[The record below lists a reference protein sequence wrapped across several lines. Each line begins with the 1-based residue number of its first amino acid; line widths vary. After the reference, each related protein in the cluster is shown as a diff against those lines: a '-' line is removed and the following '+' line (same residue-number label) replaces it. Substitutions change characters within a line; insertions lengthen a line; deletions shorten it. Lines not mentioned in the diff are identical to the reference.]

1 MGGGIQIENWKSGF
15 VNSVIVSHEPENLYL
30 FLIGKFLKKSCK
42 NNQNLFFLK
51 IQQTKNIYMKRQQ
64 INKLSTNEVLFLIF

>member
-30 FLIGKFLKKSCK
+30 WLIGKFLKKSCK
-42 NNQNLFFLK
+42 NNQKMFFSQNTTDKKHLHEK
-51 IQQTKNIYMKRQQ
+51 TANQQ
-64 INKLSTNEVLFLIF
+64 IID